1 MPDDPKP
8 APPQATPSTAPIS
21 KETKQAQPTSDF
33 GHVPMTEELDSA
45 KWTLPPVIPVLGA
58 LVAIA
63 IVVAVIAY
71 TNRPTPSASGAIT
84 KVISADEGENV
95 LVAVHLKFNNMTE
108 NPLWIKNIGSEVQT
122 ADGKSYRDGAAAAI
136 DVDRYLQAAPPLAEG
151 KLAPLREEQKI
162 AAKASHEGM
171 TIFSYPVNKAA
182 FDGRKSLT
190 VRIDFYDRPAMVLK
204 Q

>member
-8 APPQATPSTAPIS
+8 APPQATPPTS
-21 KETKQAQPTSDF
+21 KETKQAQPAPDF
-33 GHVPMTEELDSA
+33 GHIPMTEELDSA
-45 KWTLPPVIPVLGA
+45 KWTLPPIVPVLVA

-63 IVVAVIAY
+63 IVITVIAY

-84 KVISADEGENV
+84 KVISADQGENV

-108 NPLWIKNIGSEVQT
+108 TPLWIKNISSEVQA
-122 ADGKSYRDGAAAAI
+122 ADGKSYKDGAAAAM

-151 KLAPLREEQKI
+151 KLPPLKEEQKI

-182 FDGRKSLT
+182 FDGRKSIT
-190 VRIDFYDRPAMVLK
+190 VRVDFYDRPAMILK

>member
-8 APPQATPSTAPIS
+8 APPQATPPAS
-21 KETKQAQPTSDF
+21 KETKPPQAAPDF

-45 KWTLPPVIPVLGA
+45 KWTLPPIIPVLVA
-58 LVAIA
+58 LVVVGIVIA
-63 IVVAVIAY
+63 LVAY
-71 TNRPTPSASGAIT
+71 TNRPAPSASGAIT
-84 KVISADEGENV
+84 KVISADEGDNV

-108 NPLWIKNIGSEVQT
+108 KPLWIRNISSEVLT
-122 ADGKSYRDGAAAAI
+122 ADGQTYKDAAAAPTDI
-136 DVDRYLQAAPPLAEG
+136 DRYLQAAPPLAEG

-162 AAKASHEGM
+162 AARASHEGM
-171 TIFSYPVNKAA
+171 TIFAYRVNKAA

-190 VRIDFYDRPAMVLK
+190 VRVDFYDRPSMLLK